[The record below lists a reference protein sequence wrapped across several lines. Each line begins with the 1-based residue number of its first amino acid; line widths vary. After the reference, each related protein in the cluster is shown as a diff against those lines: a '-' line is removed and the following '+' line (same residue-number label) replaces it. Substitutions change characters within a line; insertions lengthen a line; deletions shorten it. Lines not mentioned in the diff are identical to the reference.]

1 VRVPKADSTT
11 HNFFPLF
18 FLFFFLLFFVTNVQ
32 YHTIEGKTDY
42 YARKRLV
49 TQDKN
54 KYSSPK
60 YRFVVRITSSDIVS
74 QLVYAQLSGDVVVAS
89 AYAHELPRYGV
100 KVGLTNYSAA
110 YCVGLLLARRHLQ
123 KLGLGDKYQ
132 GVSKADGQEYHVE
145 GTGEGRRPFKALLDV
160 GLARTTTGA
169 KVFSALKGAA
179 DGGLDVPHSTKRF
192 VGFADGKLDSG
203 VLRSHILG
211 QHVANYMRL
220 LKERND
226 GSFEK
231 HFSKYVA
238 AGVNP
243 DDLEGIYTAAHDG
256 IRKDPSFTKKTAKE
270 NPDRAHKKFSLPRR
284 SYAARK
290 NRVKQ
295 ILTAR
300 AKKEE

>member
-1 VRVPKADSTT
+1 MG
-11 HNFFPLF
+11 
-18 FLFFFLLFFVTNVQ
+18 FVKVVKNKPYFKRFQVK
-32 YHTIEGKTDY
+32 YRRRREGKTDY

-60 YRFVVRITSSDIVS
+60 YRFVVRITNTNIVS
-74 QLVYAQLSGDVVVAS
+74 QLIYAQLSGDVVVAS

-100 KVGLTNYSAA
+100 KVGFTNYSAA

-123 KLGLGDKYQ
+123 KLGLADKYQ
-132 GVSKADGQEYHVE
+132 GVAKVDGQEFHVA
-145 GTGEGRRPFKALLDV
+145 GSGEGRRPFKALLDV

-179 DGGLDVPHSTKRF
+179 DGGLDIPHSTRRF
-192 VGFADGKLDSG
+192 VGFANGKLDSG
-203 VLRSHILG
+203 VLRSHIFG
-211 QHVANYMRL
+211 GHIAAYMRL
-220 LKERND
+220 LKEKND
-226 GSFEK
+226 GSYEK

-238 AGVNP
+238 AGVSA
-243 DDLEGIYTAAHDG
+243 DELEGIYTAAHEA
-256 IRKDPSFTKKTAKE
+256 IRKDPTFAKKPAKE
-270 NPDRAHKKFSLPRR
+270 APDRAHKKHKLPRR

-295 ILTAR
+295 ILAHR
-300 AKKEE
+300 AKKSAE